1 VVSGPLSVVVP
12 SDILSPNARNR
23 VFSRSGTDATLIV
36 KLQLASPIQCVQRR
50 TGHHRRSD
58 LRIGG
63 LSNFCVPPLTW
74 RHGSTEHT
82 ARWLTPD
89 ASCWLRRSSLFC
101 RSDTCWRSGHLTR
114 DSVSREPI
122 LLDPTGRAPVWSGF
136 LAVEH
141 PGRYQFD
148 VVSDDGSQ
156 LEIDNR
162 LVVDDGGRHGALLA
176 RGAAEL
182 KAGLHPIH
190 LRFFQGGG
198 GGWRLDLFWAR
209 DGQVPVRIPRS
220 ALLLAPLRG
229 WQYAVFKALHDCAP
243 FVPVLWIAAAFA
255 LLIRYT
261 PRDRKLVREI
271 LSFPPGDL
279 LLHSDPAEWC
289 CRIV

>member
-1 VVSGPLSVVVP
+1 MAHPRRFLLAATILVVLPFGYLLALRPFDARLGLTGTYFAGPDWQGTGYSVVDRQISTDALSRRVRRFGTSPLSV
-12 SDILSPNARNR
+12 S
-23 VFSRSGTDATLIV
+23 
-36 KLQLASPIQCVQRR
+36 
-50 TGHHRRSD
+50 
-58 LRIGG
+58 
-63 LSNFCVPPLTW
+63 
-74 RHGSTEHT
+74 
-82 ARWLTPD
+82 
-89 ASCWLRRSSLFC
+89 
-101 RSDTCWRSGHLTR
+101 
-114 DSVSREPI
+114 
-122 LLDPTGRAPVWSGF
+122 WSGF
-136 LAVEH
+136 LEVEH